1 MKQSEKYCQEMND
14 EIHEK
19 TVSIKKD
26 KFFFVLDYVS
36 HVIWKKKEKIN
47 ETLFHSIL
55 FPNIITFLNI

>member
-1 MKQSEKYCQEMND
+1 MND

>member
-1 MKQSEKYCQEMND
+1 MND

-36 HVIWKKKEKIN
+36 HVIWKKKKK
-47 ETLFHSIL
+47 
-55 FPNIITFLNI
+55 